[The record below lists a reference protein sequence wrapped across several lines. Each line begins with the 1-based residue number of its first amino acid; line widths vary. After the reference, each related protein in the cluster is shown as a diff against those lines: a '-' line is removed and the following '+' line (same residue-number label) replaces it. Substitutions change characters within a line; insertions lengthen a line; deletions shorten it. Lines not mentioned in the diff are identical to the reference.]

1 MPIKGDFRFCER
13 KTDMKKIISL
23 VLTVVILSGF
33 IMIPQNAFAYASREE
48 GVISL
53 LKDLKIMQGDENG
66 DMQLD
71 RTVSRAEFAKIAVA
85 ASSAK
90 NTVALGLKV
99 SPYRDVRY
107 TEWFAPYVRAAVTA
121 GYVEGYLDST
131 YRPNNAVKYEEA
143 VTVMLRVLGYS
154 DNAFGAAYPYGQL
167 AQAQGLNM
175 LDDVGGTIGADMT
188 RRQIMY
194 LVYNTLQDYSVGSA
208 FSGML
213 LGTHDCAM
221 SENQDVIATNAQD
234 SSLGVDKVFTSRGT
248 YTKGDYFND
257 NSVGATGKLFIKNN
271 RDVVAFVPDTQNGGA
286 EYETYFV
293 YSTLT
298 DSVVGYRNGVFET
311 INVPDST
318 VVYKNQSATNY
329 AMVKNSLSMGDTMYV
344 KRTGGGSIDYIT
356 YSSNTMTGPV
366 RVMSDNWLT
375 NIGGSSST
383 TVMRDGV
390 RSSAGAVLGN
400 DIIYYSEPLDMVFA
414 YSNKVTG
421 VYENAIPTKDSP
433 SKVVISGVT
442 YDVEG
447 VDAFNNLSSSG
458 TFNYG
463 DTVTICIGKDGGAAG
478 VVTSTNMS
486 NISTSVTGY
495 MTSAGKKT
503 FTDSNNK
510 QYSSYYV
517 EVVST
522 TGQTSTYETD
532 YDKSSYVGS
541 VVSIKPN
548 GKKTTITKLNGN
560 SGLTGVVSYAG
571 GYIGS
576 HTIAPNVNILDVT
589 NQSVYDTVL
598 YKRVYL
604 QRLDGM
610 TLNASDVL
618 YFASD
623 SMGRVTDII
632 LNDVTGDVYSY
643 GIVTA
648 GTNDNI
654 VNVDIDGTTSRMVSN
669 SAIRGRGPCKILTSG
684 GALRTAMT
692 LNTYN
697 GSISDLDGERAVINN
712 VEYKLSDKVVI
723 YKRSEVTKYQKI
735 TLDEAVSGGY
745 GMIAYYDNTE
755 SNGGRI
761 RIIVCN

>member
-33 IMIPQNAFAYASREE
+33 IMIPQTAFAYASREE

-143 VTVMLRVLGYS
+143 VTVMLRILGYS

-167 AQAQGLNM
+167 AQAQGLDM
-175 LDDVGGTIGADMT
+175 LDDVNGAIGTDMT

-234 SSLGVDKVFTSRGT
+234 SSLGADKVFTSRGT

-271 RDVVAFVPDTQNGGA
+271 RDVVAFVPDIGNGGA

-442 YDVEG
+442 YNVEG

-510 QYSSYYV
+510 QYSSYYA

-560 SGLTGVVSYAG
+560 SGLTGAVSYAG

-648 GTNDNI
+648 GTNDNT

-697 GSISDLDGERAVINN
+697 GSISDLNGERAVINN

-735 TLDEAVSGGY
+735 TLDEAVSGNY

>member
-1 MPIKGDFRFCER
+1 
-13 KTDMKKIISL
+13 MKKIISL

-143 VTVMLRVLGYS
+143 VTVMLRILGYS

-167 AQAQGLNM
+167 AQAQGLDM
-175 LDDVGGTIGADMT
+175 LDDVNGAIGTDMT

-271 RDVVAFVPDTQNGGA
+271 RDVVAFVPDIGNGGA

-442 YDVEG
+442 YNVEG

-510 QYSSYYV
+510 QYSSYYA

-548 GKKTTITKLNGN
+548 GKKTTITKLSGN
-560 SGLTGVVSYAG
+560 SGLTGAVSYAG

-576 HTIAPNVNILDVT
+576 HTIALNVNILDIT

-648 GTNDNI
+648 GTNDNT

-697 GSISDLDGERAVINN
+697 GSISDLNGERAVINN

-735 TLDEAVSGGY
+735 TLDEAISGNY

>member
-33 IMIPQNAFAYASREE
+33 IMIPQTAFAYASRED

-143 VTVMLRVLGYS
+143 VTVMLRILGYS

-167 AQAQGLNM
+167 AQAQGLDM
-175 LDDVGGTIGADMT
+175 LDDVDGTIGADMT

-234 SSLGVDKVFTSRGT
+234 SSLGADKVFTSRGT

-458 TFNYG
+458 AFNYG

-510 QYSSYYV
+510 QYSSYYA

-560 SGLTGVVSYAG
+560 SGLTGAVSYAG

-648 GTNDNI
+648 GTNENT

-692 LNTYN
+692 LNAYN
-697 GSISDLDGERAVINN
+697 GSISDLNGERAVINN

-735 TLDEAVSGGY
+735 TLDEAISGNY